1 MTTRR
6 SFLKTATMAG
16 ATAFF
21 YKAFGTGRAWAFAQ
35 SPTKIRKFIT
45 TLPGLGPSG
54 ANEIGQYI
62 PIASKT
68 TIPFAGQQTDLY
80 DIAVG
85 IFSERM
91 HPDLP
96 GKSDFF
102 GYFDLSTYDQKYLGG
117 AIVAKRGTPVLL

>member
-16 ATAFF
+16 ATAAF
-21 YKAFGTGRAWAFAQ
+21 YKTLGTSRAWAFAQ
-35 SPTKIRKFIT
+35 SPTKIRKFTT
-45 TLPGLGPSG
+45 TLPGLGPSS

-62 PIASKT
+62 PLATKT
-68 TIPFAGQQTDLY
+68 TISFAGRQTDLY

-85 IFSERM
+85 AFSERM
-91 HPDLP
+91 HSDLP

-102 GYFDLSTYDQKYLGG
+102 GY
-117 AIVAKRGTPVLL
+117 